1 MEIDWKAVL
10 IGFAVTLALG
20 LISGLIYVGSDAT
33 VVVLYW
39 GTVGVLGGLA
49 AGYVVGG
56 TVGSGALHGGIATV
70 FGSLL
75 VLVSAAFTTLLF
87 AGIIPTLGV
96 LVFGVLLLAFY
107 AIPGALGGAVGS
119 WAKHR
124 RATRKTT
131 RTRA

>member
-1 MEIDWKAVL
+1 MTRYRPVRPDRNGPAAVADMKSVTDGRATARKYRRETRDRRSGWYTTVSL
-10 IGFAVTLALG
+10 IQ
-20 LISGLIYVGSDAT
+20 
-33 VVVLYW
+33 
-39 GTVGVLGGLA
+39 
-49 AGYVVGG
+49 
-56 TVGSGALHGGIATV
+56 
-70 FGSLL
+70 
-75 VLVSAAFTTLLF
+75 VSAAFTTLLF

-119 WAKHR
+119 WVKDR

>member
-1 MEIDWKAVL
+1 MEISWKAVL
-10 IGFAVTLALG
+10 IGFAVTMALG

-33 VVVLYW
+33 IVVLYW

-56 TVGSGALHGGIATV
+56 TSGSGAFHGGLATV
-70 FGSLL
+70 FGSVV

-87 AGIIPTLGV
+87 GGIVPTFGV
-96 LVFGVLLLAFY
+96 LVFGALVLAFY
-107 AIPGALGGAVGS
+107 AIPGMLGGAVGS
-119 WAKHR
+119 WVKGR
-124 RATRKTT
+124 RAAPETR